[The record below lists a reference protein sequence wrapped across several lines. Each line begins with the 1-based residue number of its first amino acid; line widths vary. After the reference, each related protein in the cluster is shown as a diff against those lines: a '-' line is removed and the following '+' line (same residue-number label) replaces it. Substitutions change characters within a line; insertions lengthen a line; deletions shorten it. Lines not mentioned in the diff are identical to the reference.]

1 MKKQRRFYWL
11 IPLLCL
17 VLAVLCAGC
26 GGAEASQPQPTAEPQ
41 VTHAPTAEPSPT
53 PDPDALFTLADYPRV
68 DGSTANLPLMA
79 QVMAD
84 TCGIPLEEAQ
94 SYVSASKTANSW
106 RSLISGYADLLLVY
120 EMPDAVKEEWEAS
133 GVELEITPIG
143 RDALVFMVNEQN
155 PVQSLTQ
162 EQIRSIYTG
171 EVTNWVDVGGED
183 LEIKAFQRDAT
194 SGSQT
199 LFVKLLMGDTPTM
212 DAPTE
217 LRPGMMGALVDGLAL
232 YNNEGSAIG
241 YSVYYYIN
249 EMYSQ
254 PGLRLLAVDG
264 VTPSAESIANQSYPL
279 LNEFYVAIRADEP
292 EDSPARQLY
301 NWVLGEGGRAAVEA
315 GGYVP
320 AAPLPGGDDP
330 AVCSYPLK

>member
-1 MKKQRRFYWL
+1 MRKNHSMRRL
-11 IPLLCL
+11 LPVLCL
-17 VLAVLCAGC
+17 ALTLLCAGC
-26 GGAEASQPQPTAEPQ
+26 GGAASSLPQPTAVPTA
-41 VTHAPTAEPSPT
+41 VPTAEPAPT
-53 PDPDALFTLADYPRV
+53 PVPDALFDLIEYPRV

-79 QVMAD
+79 RVMAD
-84 TCGIPLEEAQ
+84 TCGIPLEEAE
-94 SYVSASKTANSW
+94 SYVNASKTAQSW
-106 RSLISGYADLLLVY
+106 RSLINGYADLLLVY
-120 EMPDAVKEEWEAS
+120 EMPEAVKAEWEAA

-155 PVQSLTQ
+155 PVESLTQ
-162 EQIRSIYTG
+162 EQIRRIYAG
-171 EVTNWVDVGGED
+171 DVTNWAEVGGEE

-249 EMYSQ
+249 EMYSR

-264 VTPSAESIANQSYPL
+264 VTPSAASIADESYPL
-279 LNEFYVAIRADEP
+279 LNEFYMAIRADEP
-292 EDSPARQLY
+292 EDSPARQLRD
-301 NWVLGEGGRAAVEA
+301 WVLSESGCAAIEA
-315 GGYVP
+315 AGYVP
-320 AAPLPGGDDP
+320 AAPGST
-330 AVCSYPLK
+330 VCDGVPLAG